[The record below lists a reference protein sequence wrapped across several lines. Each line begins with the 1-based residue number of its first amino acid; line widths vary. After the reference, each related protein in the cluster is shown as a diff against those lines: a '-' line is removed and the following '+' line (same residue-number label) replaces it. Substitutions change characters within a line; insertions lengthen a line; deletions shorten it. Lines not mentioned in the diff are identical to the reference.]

1 MKKNYFA
8 FFACSMLLFTS
19 CAKHI
24 IVNFQANPEN
34 TGKIVIAPTA
44 SIDGAVLTINDQ
56 LLVDKKFV
64 KKITVNNV
72 PIGEHKV
79 RFSADSWAYKDKID
93 ENIAITVQ
101 KDKEVAK
108 VVTRPPY
115 STGYYVASGL
125 STVAGVLIAIFGYK

>member
-44 SIDGAVLTINDQ
+44 SINGAVLTIDDQ

-72 PIGEHKV
+72 PIGEHRVK
-79 RFSADSWAYKDKID
+79 FSADSWEYKDKID
-93 ENIAITVQ
+93 ENVAINVQ
-101 KDKEVAK
+101 KDKEFAK
-108 VVTRPPY
+108 IVTRPPY
-115 STGYYVASGL
+115 STGRYVLSGISIL
-125 STVAGVLIAIFGYK
+125 AIVISTIFVYK